1 MAIDPRLL
9 GYLNRALG
17 HEMAAV
23 QQYMAQSKLCDLWGM
38 AEYCSHFRQDVIEE
52 LGHVESLMGALLK
65 LGVAPHATQLPPVR
79 LGRTLEE
86 MLAIDRVLEVEAVR
100 LYEEAAA
107 YCTRVRD
114 FAHHALFAQILRDEM
129 QHLDELDKME
139 SAHREKERRYA

>member
-1 MAIDPRLL
+1 MAMDPRLMA
-9 GYLNRALG
+9 YLNRALT

-23 QQYMAQSKLCDLWGM
+23 QQYMAQSKLCGLWDM

-65 LGVAPHATQLPPVR
+65 LGVTPHATQLPAVR
-79 LGRTLEE
+79 LGRSLEE

-100 LYEEAAA
+100 LYEEAAS

-114 FAHHALFAQILRDEM
+114 SDHHALFTQIMRDELH
-129 QHLDELDKME
+129 HLDDLDKMI
-139 SAHREKERRYA
+139 AALPTKEKCYA